1 MADSDDESSVASED
15 WHHEFDDYHSQ
26 AAADI
31 YKMIYK
37 SWPKR
42 GHSWNRDRHV
52 QFYAAVSSMLRHLP
66 EQTTSQLDFLD
77 GLADKINA
85 HRAYLRQQLSP
96 RPRRRGAPCF
106 TFRLTSGLPRAAFS
120 STLLVCSPKQSTRW
134 SHPTRTCFRRANA
147 LLTRTESSTG

>member
-52 QFYAAVSSMLRHLP
+52 QFYAAVSSMLRHSAGP
-66 EQTTSQLDFLD
+66 DHES
-77 GLADKINA
+77 A
-85 HRAYLRQQLSP
+85 
-96 RPRRRGAPCF
+96 
-106 TFRLTSGLPRAAFS
+106 GLPRRVGRRN
-120 STLLVCSPKQSTRW
+120 ST
-134 SHPTRTCFRRANA
+134 PTA
-147 LLTRTESSTG
+147 LT

>member
-52 QFYAAVSSMLRHLP
+52 QFTPAVSSMLDTCR
-66 EQTTSQLDFLD
+66 S
-77 GLADKINA
+77 
-85 HRAYLRQQLSP
+85 
-96 RPRRRGAPCF
+96 RPRVSW
-106 TFRLTSGLPRAAFS
+106 T
-120 STLLVCSPKQSTRW
+120 
-134 SHPTRTCFRRANA
+134 
-147 LLTRTESSTG
+147 SSTGWPTKSTPTALT